1 MRIIGEFDADNVKVT
16 VFSMNG
22 RISVKFERD
31 LMEQTYKFRDGSP
44 VRSLEDVRKFCGSET
59 MAQIHQLFGQMHL
72 LRGTGLRSM
81 TKDSDTLFDFIL

>member
-1 MRIIGEFDADNVKVT
+1 MRIIGEFDSNNVKVT

-44 VRSLEDVRKFCGSET
+44 VRTLEDVQQYCSLET
-59 MAQIHQLFGQMHL
+59 MEAVNRIFEQMHGV
-72 LRGTGLRSM
+72 RGAALTTM
-81 TKDSDTLFDFIL
+81 TSAADNSFEFIL

>member
-1 MRIIGEFDADNVKVT
+1 MRIIGEFDSSNVKVT

-44 VRSLEDVRKFCGSET
+44 VRTLEDVQQYCSLET
-59 MAQIHQLFGQMHL
+59 MEAVNRIFEQMHEV
-72 LRGTGLRSM
+72 RGTALTTM
-81 TKDSDTLFDFIL
+81 TSAADHSFEFIL

>member
-1 MRIIGEFDADNVKVT
+1 MRIIGEFDSNNVKVT

-44 VRSLEDVRKFCGSET
+44 VRTLEDVQEYCSPET
-59 MAQIHQLFGQMHL
+59 ITSINQIFGQMHEV
-72 LRGTGLRSM
+72 RGTALQSM
-81 TKDSDTLFDFIL
+81 ISSTDNSFEFIL

>member
-1 MRIIGEFDADNVKVT
+1 MRIIGEFDSENVKVT

-44 VRSLEDVRKFCGSET
+44 IRTLVDVQQYCSLET
-59 MAQIHQLFGQMHL
+59 MTSINHIFGQMHEV
-72 LRGTGLRSM
+72 RGAALQSM
-81 TKDSDTLFDFIL
+81 ISAADNSFEFIL